1 MKKQGNI
8 TTSKVH
14 NSLTIESKDIEMVEM
29 SDELKCLFLKMIDD
43 SREFQLTN
51 E

>member
-1 MKKQGNI
+1 
-8 TTSKVH
+8 
-14 NSLTIESKDIEMVEM
+14 MVEM

-51 E
+51 EWNKDVNSRLG